1 MDRLSSVYHSWRK
14 CEIRHI
20 SSMWEFGLGYDV
32 GGGGVLLIFVLSEDD
47 IQFLF
52 RKRDKMTNHHLQ
64 LKQIRIQT
72 SSKVISQTN
81 CDSFRGRIITG

>member
-1 MDRLSSVYHSWRK
+1 
-14 CEIRHI
+14 
-20 SSMWEFGLGYDV
+20 MWEFGLGHDVV

-64 LKQIRIQT
+64 LKQIR
-72 SSKVISQTN
+72 KVISQTN